1 MPNVRSYES
10 NDIVGYAF
18 PTWFGGVFT
27 VIVYVTLMEDGR

>member
-18 PTWFGGVFT
+18 PTWFGGVST
-27 VIVYVTLMEDGR
+27 VTAYVALMKDGR